1 MNKGFTLIEVLIY
14 MAILGLVVSGFVS
27 FSLSI
32 SDSRN
37 KNYVIQEVQA
47 NGRLALE
54 LISQKILSSNGVN
67 IGSSTFDSD
76 PGILSLSMFNGSKN
90 PTLINLNQ
98 DDGIL
103 QITEGSDNSIYI
115 TSDEVKITN
124 LVFTDL
130 TSTSEK
136 ASIRIQIT
144 IKYDNQ
150 GDNVN
155 YEYSQSLQ
163 TAVNL
168 RQ

>member
-67 IGSSTFDSD
+67 IGLSTFDSD